1 MESGSLSVEKRK
13 HPRIRVTLPVEFK
26 VINESD
32 EAYLTLDKE
41 RQQLAGDS
49 KNISSEG
56 LFLVSERYL
65 EKGDILK
72 IEMTLPD
79 EDKRVSAFAEIVW
92 VSDHGLVEGQHGAG
106 LFFMALRDEDADRI
120 GRLVANMLK
129 TI

>member
-1 MESGSLSVEKRK
+1 MESGSLSFEKRK
-13 HPRIRVTLPVEFK
+13 HPRIRITLPVEFK
-26 VINESD
+26 VINEND
-32 EAYLTLDKE
+32 AAYQTLE
-41 RQQLAGDS
+41 IEFHQQEGNS

-56 LFLVSERYL
+56 LFLVSDRYL

-79 EDKRVSAFAEIVW
+79 DEKQVRAFAEIVW
-92 VSDHGLVEGQHGAG
+92 VSDHGLAEGKHGAG

-129 TI
+129 TT